1 MNEVWLYI
9 LISVIIVSLI
19 SLVGIVTISIKIKKL
34 KKIIIYFVSF
44 AAGALFGGAFI
55 HLLPEAI
62 EKTSSTLT
70 ISLFVLIGII
80 FLFIIE
86 KIVKW
91 RHCHD
96 LECKGHPSSFAY
108 TNLIGD
114 GIHNFIDGLIIAVA
128 YLVNFQIGL
137 ATTIAVI
144 LHEIPQEIG
153 DFGVLIHAGFS
164 KAKALW
170 FNFLTALTAIIGAIV
185 ALTISTH
192 IENLTIFLI
201 PFAAGGFIYIA
212 GSDLIPELHKE
223 VKVKKSILQLLVF
236 VLGIAV
242 MFSLLLLE

>member
-1 MNEVWLYI
+1 MNQVWLYAI
-9 LISVIIVSLI
+9 ISVIIVSLI
-19 SLVGIVTISIKIKKL
+19 SLIGLVTISVKIKKL

-62 EKTSSTLT
+62 EETSSTLT
-70 ISLFVLIGII
+70 IFLFVLIGII

-86 KIVKW
+86 KIVNW

-96 LECKGHPSSFAY
+96 LECKGHPSPFAY
-108 TNLIGD
+108 TNLVGD
-114 GIHNFIDGLIIAVA
+114 GIHNFIDGLIIGAA
-128 YLVNFQIGL
+128 YLVNFQVGI
-137 ATTIAVI
+137 ATTIAVV

-185 ALTISTH
+185 ALSLSTH
-192 IENLTIFLI
+192 IENLTMFLI
-201 PFAAGGFIYIA
+201 PFAAGSFIYIA

-223 VKVKKSILQLLVF
+223 VKVSKSIIQLIVF
-236 VLGIAV
+236 ILGIAII
-242 MFSLLLLE
+242 FSLLLLE